1 MSNIFQI
8 EDSKLIEKFIQ
19 GSNQLL
25 ANDRIRLEVNGTVS
39 QLISRNGD
47 PLALMYLQSKPRTVI
62 VKQNSPFLA
71 PLDTSLQAQGFVH
84 MGDASRAGFV
94 EYKYYIAPA
103 GYQVFYTDPAIL
115 WKKWWPTERFQ
126 NKRRFNMD
134 ILVSFK
140 DNWYPIQ
147 DIVVS
152 AGNFTIKTIAGQ
164 LLLKRDG
171 KALWL
176 GQIVEEKSTNTSQ
189 RDLVEP
195 GTFTDLKT
203 HKTEFSPE
211 VRWRSLSPE
220 ESDRIT
226 AMQSLASLTEV
237 IVEDREN
244 LTEVL
249 TQSPSTTLEELQQKL
264 NDVIESNA
272 KIQAKYKKWKQ
283 RASIS
288 EQRLEVVYKYLA
300 KLGINPQDI
309 YQLK

>member
-25 ANDRIRLEVNGTVS
+25 ATDRMRLEVNGTVS

-47 PLALMYLQSKPRTVI
+47 PLALMYLQTKPRTVI

-71 PLDTSLQAQGFVH
+71 ALDTSLQAQGFVSI
-84 MGDASRAGFV
+84 GDASRAGFT
-94 EYKYYIAPA
+94 EYKHYIAPA
-103 GYQVFYTDPAIL
+103 GYQVFYTDPAMM

-147 DIVVS
+147 DIVIS
-152 AGNFTIKTIAGQ
+152 AGNFYIKTIAGQ
-164 LLLKRDG
+164 LELRRDH

-176 GQIVEEKSTNTSQ
+176 SQIVEEKSNNSTLNIQPVSGTLVNPQISQ
-189 RDLVEP
+189 LE
-195 GTFTDLKT
+195 L
-203 HKTEFSPE
+203 SPE
-211 VRWRSLSPE
+211 VRSSY
-220 ESDRIT
+220 SSTQSIT
-226 AMQSLASLTEV
+226 KE
-237 IVEDREN
+237 REN
-244 LTEVL
+244 PAEVL
-249 TQSPSTTLEELQQKL
+249 VQTPPITIEDLQQQL
-264 NDVIESNA
+264 NAQVQSNA
-272 KIQAKYKKWKQ
+272 EIKQKYKKWKQ

-300 KLGINPQDI
+300 KLGISPQDI
-309 YQLK
+309 YRVE

>member
-8 EDSKLIEKFIQ
+8 DDSKLIEKFIQ

-47 PLALMYLQSKPRTVI
+47 PFALMYLQSKPRTVI

-84 MGDASRAGFV
+84 MGDASRAGFI

-176 GQIVEEKSTNTSQ
+176 GQIVEAKSINPAQNDRVTSS
-189 RDLVEP
+189 
-195 GTFTDLKT
+195 TFTDLKT
-203 HKTEFSPE
+203 HQSEFSPE
-211 VRWRSLSPE
+211 VHWPSLSPG
-220 ESDRIT
+220 
-226 AMQSLASLTEV
+226 ASNHPTV
-237 IVEDREN
+237 TQASVED
-244 LTEVL
+244 LIPA
-249 TQSPSTTLEELQQKL
+249 PSLSIEELQQTL
-264 NDVIESNA
+264 NDRLEANA
-272 KIQAKYKKWKQ
+272 KLQEKYNKLKR
-283 RASIS
+283 RAWIA
-288 EQRLEVVYKYLA
+288 EQRLEVIYKYLA
-300 KLGINPQDI
+300 TIGINPQDI

>member
-8 EDSKLIEKFIQ
+8 DDSKLIEKFIQ

-71 PLDTSLQAQGFVH
+71 HLDTSLQAKGFVL

-164 LLLKRDG
+164 FLLKRDG

-176 GQIVEEKSTNTSQ
+176 AQMVEGKSIDPNQIDRSVAS
-189 RDLVEP
+189 
-195 GTFTDLKT
+195 TFTDLKT
-203 HKTEFSPE
+203 SQTEFPHETGSIC
-211 VRWRSLSPE
+211 L
-220 ESDRIT
+220 T
-226 AMQSLASLTEV
+226 ATQSLASQRSV
-237 IVEDREN
+237 IAEDRDN
-244 LTEVL
+244 PAEVL
-249 TQSPSTTLEELQQKL
+249 IESPSISIEELQQKL
-264 NDVIESNA
+264 NTQLESNA
-272 KIQAKYKKWKQ
+272 KLREKYDKLKQ
-283 RASIS
+283 RVSIA

-300 KLGINPQDI
+300 KIGIDPQDI
-309 YQLK
+309 YRVK

>member
-8 EDSKLIEKFIQ
+8 DDSKLIEKFIQ

-25 ANDRIRLEVNGTVS
+25 ANDRMRLEVNGTVS

-47 PLALMYLQSKPRTVI
+47 PLALMYLQTKPRTVI

-71 PLDTSLQAQGFVH
+71 PLDTSLQAQGFVLI
-84 MGDASRAGFV
+84 GDASRAGFV

-176 GQIVEEKSTNTSQ
+176 GQIVEEKSINTSQ
-189 RDLVEP
+189 IDLVEP
-195 GTFTDLKT
+195 GTFMDLKT

-211 VRWRSLSPE
+211 VRSERTTGTQAIAE
-220 ESDRIT
+220 ERDQ
-226 AMQSLASLTEV
+226 QS
-237 IVEDREN
+237 
-244 LTEVL
+244 EVL
-249 TQSPSTTLEELQQKL
+249 NQSPSISIEELQQKL
-264 NDVIESNA
+264 NDRLESNA
-272 KIQAKYKKWKQ
+272 KLQEKYNKLKR
-283 RASIS
+283 RASIA
-288 EQRLEVVYKYLA
+288 EQRLEVIYKYLA
-300 KLGINPQDI
+300 TIGINPQDI

>member
-1 MSNIFQI
+1 MSNIIQI

-47 PLALMYLQSKPRTVI
+47 LLALMYLQTKPRSVI

-71 PLDTSLQAQGFVH
+71 SLDTSLQSQGFVLI
-84 MGDASRAGFV
+84 GDASRSGFT
-94 EYKYYIAPA
+94 EYKHYVAPA

-140 DNWYPIQ
+140 ENWYPIQ

-164 LLLKRDG
+164 LLLKRDD

-176 GQIVEEKSTNTSQ
+176 AQIVEERATDSNPNLQPTSGTLPNIQ
-189 RDLVEP
+189 QPPAEFFPEIRSSYFLTQQSIGKDLTRP
-195 GTFTDLKT
+195 
-203 HKTEFSPE
+203 
-211 VRWRSLSPE
+211 
-220 ESDRIT
+220 
-226 AMQSLASLTEV
+226 A
-237 IVEDREN
+237 
-244 LTEVL
+244 EVL
-249 TQSPSTTLEELQQKL
+249 LQSPSTTIEELEQKL
-264 NDVIESNA
+264 NAQLALNA
-272 KIQAKYKKWKQ
+272 EIKAKYQKLKQ
-283 RASIS
+283 RTSIA

-300 KLGINPQDI
+300 KIGISPQDI
-309 YQLK
+309 YQVK